1 MDTQHYQKQTL
12 VDVAYKALKKDI
24 TERTLKP
31 GEKIILRELHE
42 RYGISET
49 PIKQALNR
57 LITEGLIENIPRKG
71 VKVRSIKWEDVEEL
85 LDIRMMIETYYIK
98 QIVQTFKNNTNI
110 KNDFTKNI
118 TEHKR
123 IIEYGTDVN
132 DYFQNYSLDQEFHKM
147 FVKCSGNR
155 RIVQIYNNLGTHIYA
170 YYIYGKQ
177 SKEETVAGVVEHE
190 AIFNALVAQN
200 ESELLRHVEIHILN
214 AKNKI
219 NNVLKKIKSAEG
231 DM

>member
-1 MDTQHYQKQTL
+1 MDTKHYQKQTL

-24 TERTLKP
+24 TERTLIP

-71 VKVRSIKWEDVEEL
+71 VKVRSIKWEDIEEL

-98 QIVQTFKNNTNI
+98 QIIETFKNNPHI
-110 KNDFTKNI
+110 KDDFMKNI
-118 TEHKR
+118 TDHKR

-147 FVKCSGNR
+147 FVKCSGKK
-155 RIVQIYNNLGTHIYA
+155 RIVQIYNNLGTHAYA

-177 SKEETVAGVVEHE
+177 SKEETIAGVEEHE

-200 ESELLRHVEIHILN
+200 EADLRRYVEIHIVN

-219 NNVLKKIKSAEG
+219 NNVLKNNQIC
-231 DM
+231 

>member
-1 MDTQHYQKQTL
+1 MFRLDTKHYQNQTL
-12 VDVAYKALKKDI
+12 VEVAYKALKKDI
-24 TERTLKP
+24 TERTLVP

-71 VKVRSIKWEDVEEL
+71 VKVKSIKWEDIEEL
-85 LDIRMMIETYYIK
+85 LDIRMMIETYYI
-98 QIVQTFKNNTNI
+98 QHIIQTFKDNPHI
-110 KNDFTKNI
+110 KDDFIKNI

-123 IIEYGTDVN
+123 IIEYGTGVN
-132 DYFQNYSLDQEFHKM
+132 DYFQNYSLDQEFHQM
-147 FVKCSGNR
+147 FVKCSGNK
-155 RIVQIYNNLGTHIYA
+155 RIVQIYSNLGTHAYA

-177 SKEETVAGVVEHE
+177 SKEETIAGVEEHE
-190 AIFNALVAQN
+190 AIFNALVTQN
-200 ESELLRHVEIHILN
+200 ETELRRCIEMHIVN

-219 NNVLKKIKSAEG
+219 NKNIHIG
-231 DM
+231 